1 MQALMLYDGLCILCT
16 QSQRIV
22 RSLDWLHR
30 VERIDAQQGEVIASR
45 FPELNDA
52 DLLGEIYVRRRDGT
66 WEIGFFGM
74 RYLATLLPLTWIVV
88 PLLYLPGMNWL
99 GPRVY
104 RWIARR
110 RYAINKA
117 LGQDCPGGVCKL
129 DLSSPRKI
137 TSPPAGD

>member
-16 QSQRIV
+16 QSQRV
-22 RSLDWLHR
+22 VGWLDWQQR
-30 VERIDAQQGEVIASR
+30 VERIDAQQRELIEER
-45 FPELNDA
+45 FPELENA

-74 RYLATLLPLTWIVV
+74 RYLATQLPLTWLIV

-110 RYAINKA
+110 RYAINRA
-117 LGQDCPGGVCKL
+117 FGYDCPGGVCKL
-129 DLSSPRKI
+129 DLSQPRKI
-137 TSPPAGD
+137 TPQAGD